1 MQFEPFDFDVMV
13 HSKLGD
19 DPNVDNN
26 MTADDLKARFDSPMV
41 AFKEWI
47 NAMLV
52 PRLNSF
58 LPEYSVES
66 VNGLFGKVVLRAR
79 DILTNSS
86 KTIQQELDEKVAKE
100 DALSLEEIMA
110 SAALLGKIPD
120 AAAVKE
126 MNTFSSASGTFNTA
140 YTWSNYTEC
149 LFFKYGHVVVCT
161 LRALQCD
168 AGVPRDERIVTVP
181 AGFVPRTTFYSLNN
195 KAKYG
200 NTLDSSVEYTGVA
213 DFSVNQLGN
222 ITHRMGSGKIYT
234 AYASFVYYV

>member
-26 MTADDLKARFDSPMV
+26 MTSDDLKARFDSPMV

-66 VNGLFGKVVLRAR
+66 VNGLFGKVVLRAK

-86 KTIQQELDEKVAKE
+86 KTIQQELDGKVAKE
-100 DALSLEEIMA
+100 DTLSLEEIT
-110 SAALLGKIPD
+110 AATALAGKIPSAQAAKELSD
-120 AAAVKE
+120 AIADRTKLNMLAGEVHAGETILDCIKSRAPMGLSFWLTGSADDSPIRGTISVTMIIKRNE
-126 MNTFSSASGTFNTA
+126 TGMWTGAIMFSWGGLIYNATIGGEIPSAL
-140 YTWSNYTEC
+140 TWTKR
-149 LFFKYGHVVVCT
+149 L
-161 LRALQCD
+161 
-168 AGVPRDERIVTVP
+168 
-181 AGFVPRTTFYSLNN
+181 
-195 KAKYG
+195 
-200 NTLDSSVEYTGVA
+200 
-213 DFSVNQLGN
+213 
-222 ITHRMGSGKIYT
+222 
-234 AYASFVYYV
+234 